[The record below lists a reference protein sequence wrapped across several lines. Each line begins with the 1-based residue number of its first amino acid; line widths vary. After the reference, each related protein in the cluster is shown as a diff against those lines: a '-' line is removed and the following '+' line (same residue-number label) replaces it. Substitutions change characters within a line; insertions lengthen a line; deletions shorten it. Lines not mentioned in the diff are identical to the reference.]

1 MTFLQKSYGDFN
13 KVEKPVLVTM
23 SYEDN
28 ENELEMIPVVMQ
40 NNNDYNV
47 VSDSKSESDDKSE
60 ENLFDVN
67 INKEVETRPKT
78 IINSKVVQAMK
89 QLQALYNDDANKI
102 VKQAAQEKSTNEN
115 LNFLIDLAM

>member
-89 QLQALYNDDANKI
+89 QLQALYNDDNKI